1 MLNIKTCFQ
10 LDCILNY
17 QLLTKYFVI
26 CLPQKYGMVVYNST
40 YSEGKQITYMYI
52 VKPS

>member
-1 MLNIKTCFQ
+1 
-10 LDCILNY
+10 
-17 QLLTKYFVI
+17 
-26 CLPQKYGMVVYNST
+26 MVVYNST